1 MPTFALLS
9 NVNSIAFFSKVLNM
23 INRYRNRRIVNSKT
37 QASRIGSCIKENEK
51 KTLFQQDES
60 FQGDLCTEVP
70 ERERRNVSWKTFKPD
85 QLGDSAAKSRECAYF
100 HLPLD
105 QN

>member
-9 NVNSIAFFSKVLNM
+9 NVNSIAFFSKV
-23 INRYRNRRIVNSKT
+23 NRYRNRRIVNSKT

-85 QLGDSAAKSRECAYF
+85 QLCDYAAKS
-100 HLPLD
+100 
-105 QN
+105 